1 MQIDTSKIQLVKTIL
16 DSEDEEFISRLVD
29 FVKNETDD
37 FRPDLT
43 AEQQEDIKKG
53 IAQLDQGK
61 RKPYRAVIDRL
72 GK

>member
-1 MQIDTSKIQLVKTIL
+1 MQIETSKIQLVKTIL

-29 FVKNETDD
+29 FVRSETDD
-37 FRPDLT
+37 FWPELT
-43 AEQQEDIKKG
+43 PEQQEDIKKG

-61 RKPYRAVIDRL
+61 RKPFREVIDRI

>member
-1 MQIDTSKIQLVKTIL
+1 MQIETSKIQLVKTIL

-37 FRPDLT
+37 FWPDLT
-43 AEQQEDIKKG
+43 AEHQEDIKKG
-53 IAQLDQGK
+53 IAQLDQGN
-61 RKPYRAVIDRL
+61 RKPYLEVIDRL

>member
-1 MQIDTSKIQLVKTIL
+1 MQIETSKIQLVKTIL

-29 FVKNETDD
+29 FVKNETVD
-37 FRPDLT
+37 FCPDLT

-53 IAQLDQGK
+53 IAQLEQGK
-61 RKPYRAVIDRL
+61 RKPYREVADRL

>member
-1 MQIDTSKIQLVKTIL
+1 MQIETSKIQLVKTIL

-37 FRPDLT
+37 FWPELT
-43 AEQQEDIKKG
+43 AEQQEDLKKG

-61 RKPYRAVIDRL
+61 RKYYREVTDRL
-72 GK
+72 GN

>member
-1 MQIDTSKIQLVKTIL
+1 MQIETSKIQLVKTIL

-29 FVKNETDD
+29 FVRSETDD
-37 FRPDLT
+37 FWPELT
-43 AEQQEDIKKG
+43 SKQQEDIKKG

-61 RKPYRAVIDRL
+61 RKPYRQVIDRL

>member
-37 FRPDLT
+37 FWPDLT
-43 AEQQEDIKKG
+43 AEHQEDIKKG
-53 IAQLDQGK
+53 IAQLDQDK

>member
-1 MQIDTSKIQLVKTIL
+1 MQIETSKIQLVKTIL

-29 FVKNETDD
+29 FVRSETDD
-37 FRPDLT
+37 FWPELT

-53 IAQLDQGK
+53 IAQLDLGK
-61 RKPYRAVIDRL
+61 RKPFREVIDRI

>member
-1 MQIDTSKIQLVKTIL
+1 MQIETSKIQLVKTIL

-37 FRPDLT
+37 FWPDLI

-61 RKPYRAVIDRL
+61 RKLYRAVIDQL

>member
-1 MQIDTSKIQLVKTIL
+1 MQIETSKIQLVKTIL

-29 FVKNETDD
+29 FVRSETDD
-37 FRPDLT
+37 FWPELT

-61 RKPYRAVIDRL
+61 RKPFREVIDRI